1 MAQQAAESP
10 GFNELLPPPV
20 STVRHRLNRALS
32 AALLR
37 RMAFN
42 IISQVTDYLY
52 LSGFR
57 AITLS
62 AVHTLG
68 ITTIINC
75 STDLPD
81 MPIGAHNV
89 EFLRVRVD
97 DSPYFDMTP
106 YFDPMTEHIHKV
118 HMHGGRVLVHC
129 MAGASRSPTLCLA
142 YLMRYHQMRLRDAF
156 RFLKSRRPVVHPNN
170 GFFRQLIDYEVK
182 LFGSASVEMVEVP
195 SLGPAYGLIPDI
207 YLEEC
212 KGLIWLHSIK
222 GLAAGR

>member
-1 MAQQAAESP
+1 MGSCFSSEDDRHSLRIVDANFA
-10 GFNELLPPPV
+10 
-20 STVRHRLNRALS
+20 TVPAPKLS

-156 RFLKSRRPVVHPNN
+156 RFLKSRRPGGSTPTTAS
-170 GFFRQLIDYEVK
+170 
-182 LFGSASVEMVEVP
+182 SASSSTTRSSSSAMP
-195 SLGPAYGLIPDI
+195 RLGPAYGLIPDI

>member
-1 MAQQAAESP
+1 MAQQAFEP
-10 GFNELLPPPV
+10 IFDERLPLQ
-20 STVRHRLNRALS
+20 TIRHRLSREVS
-32 AALLR
+32 TALLR

-62 AVHTLG
+62 AVRTIG

-81 MPIGAHNV
+81 MPIGADNI

-97 DSPYFDMTP
+97 DSPYFDMSV
-106 YFDPMTEHIHKV
+106 YFDPMSEHIHNV
-118 HMHGGRVLVHC
+118 HMRGGRVLVHC

-142 YLMRYHQMRLRDAF
+142 YLMKYHRMRLRDAF
-156 RFLKSRRPVVHPNN
+156 RYLKSRRPVVHPNN
-170 GFFRQLIDYEVK
+170 GFFRQLIDYEIQ
-182 LFGSASVEMVEVP
+182 LFGNSSVEMVEMP
-195 SLGPAYGLIPDI
+195 NLGPAYGLIPDI

-222 GLAAGR
+222 GLGQ